1 MYRKEAIIIIT
12 IPIQLIT
19 STQSCIVPM
28 QNCPSVR
35 FYKSPFFRL
44 RVDLQQPQA
53 SYLRIGV
60 QGYLQATA
68 TRSKARGDSKYSTA
82 ILHLVTKTSKK
93 NNSINFSRKF
103 IRKPIQVGIIRKG
116 HCQDAIIA
124 QRSSTTTINYGSRQK
139 EYSSA
144 ENYNSIFL
152 NIRDQTAPGCF
163 LRTSLNL

>member
-19 STQSCIVPM
+19 STQLCIVPK
-28 QNCPSVR
+28 QIAQVYD
-35 FYKSPFFRL
+35 FTSPLFRL
-44 RVDLQQPQA
+44 RADLQQPQA

-60 QGYLQATA
+60 HSYLQATA
-68 TRSKARGDSKYSTA
+68 TRSKARGDSKYSTT
-82 ILHLVTKTSKK
+82 ILHGVTKTSEK

-103 IRKPIQVGIIRKG
+103 IRKPIQLGIIRKG

-139 EYSSA
+139 EYFSA
-144 ENYNSIFL
+144 ENCNSIFL

-163 LRTSLNL
+163 LKTSLNL